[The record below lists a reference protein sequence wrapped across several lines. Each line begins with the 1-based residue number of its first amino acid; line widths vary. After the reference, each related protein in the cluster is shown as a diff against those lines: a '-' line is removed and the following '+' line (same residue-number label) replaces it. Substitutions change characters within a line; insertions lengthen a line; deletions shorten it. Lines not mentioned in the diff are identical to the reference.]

1 MTDRSGS
8 LHIAYLTP
16 PDLECEDDGYDVLEP
31 RTAEELQDEYLD
43 EELEK
48 RGLLKLWRST

>member
-48 RGLLKLWRST
+48 RGLLNLWRST